1 MIVRRPLCTRWTVRR
16 EGRADVEVCGRAAR
30 GDGLEAS
37 RWAKTAVRFTAA
49 SFSLLLDF
57 LPCSA
62 IVGFTVRVAV
72 VDIAI
77 VRISAIAPES
87 SSRRCQIGAKSRWG
101 SLRRGY
107 DTKLTVRAGPLAG
120 FREARSGNLEHE
132 NRAAGSSPALLC
144 FPTAAFRVRL
154 TVWRF
159 SIWGRPPCWQGLPS
173 HCGPQAMTM
182 RAFVTSLLIAGFLSC
197 SAGIAQ
203 RGLAQEIEFVKT
215 HLDNRFRSEGVAVAD
230 FNNDGQMDIAC
241 ADVYFAGPDWELVEM
256 TAEPNVFDPKQ
267 YSESFVNAADDV
279 DGDGWVDLIVMG
291 FPGRE
296 TIWLEN
302 PGQAGGLWEAHMILQ
317 ETNNESPTYT
327 DIDGDGTAE
336 LVCSSGDKFVI
347 VRRSDDVRQPW
358 TMTPISTSMPN
369 RTQRYFHGLGIG
381 DINGDGR
388 KDVLIPQGWFEA
400 PQNLDEH
407 EGPWAFHEADLGE
420 ECGQM
425 HVFDFDGDGDADVV
439 SSSAHRYG
447 VWWHEQTDSGW
458 MTHTIDESFSQTH
471 SMCFADINGDGTPD
485 IVTGKR
491 WWAHNG
497 GDPGSDE
504 PVLVHWFEVGREN
517 GQPQFAK
524 HLADS
529 NSGIGTQ
536 FVVHDVNGDGQ
547 LDIVTANKQG
557 VFYLEQ
563 RRQ

>member
-1 MIVRRPLCTRWTVRR
+1 
-16 EGRADVEVCGRAAR
+16 
-30 GDGLEAS
+30 
-37 RWAKTAVRFTAA
+37 
-49 SFSLLLDF
+49 
-57 LPCSA
+57 
-62 IVGFTVRVAV
+62 
-72 VDIAI
+72 
-77 VRISAIAPES
+77 
-87 SSRRCQIGAKSRWG
+87 
-101 SLRRGY
+101 
-107 DTKLTVRAGPLAG
+107 
-120 FREARSGNLEHE
+120 
-132 NRAAGSSPALLC
+132 
-144 FPTAAFRVRL
+144 
-154 TVWRF
+154 
-159 SIWGRPPCWQGLPS
+159 
-173 HCGPQAMTM
+173 M